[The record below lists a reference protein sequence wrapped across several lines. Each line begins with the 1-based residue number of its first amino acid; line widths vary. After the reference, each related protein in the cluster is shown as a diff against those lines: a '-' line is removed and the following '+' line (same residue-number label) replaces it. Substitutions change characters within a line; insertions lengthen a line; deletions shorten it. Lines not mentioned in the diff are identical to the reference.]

1 MFSIL
6 SWSGDLT
13 TRFARPAPNQ
23 LSVYTKLSNKCLGVV
38 DNLFSQKSLTFAS
51 SYDAMRNLQD
61 QVALLLKHDY
71 LPSRYVV
78 VYVGDVRLTEPNFP
92 FVNHLDLDNQAQVC
106 HVLKDAQSISVV
118 YHFDQSCAEAS
129 LKARRLVASWTP
141 RVNLLEIYG
150 SAPTQTV
157 LALPELEVWAFT
169 RRVTRL
175 VFQFEADKLGFL
187 GCFPDLTCLE
197 MYTPCRPKE
206 VDFNHMRRKRSNRR

>member
-129 LKARRLVASWTP
+129 LKARRPRSKHGVLSHRGRPAST
-141 RVNLLEIYG
+141 
-150 SAPTQTV
+150 
-157 LALPELEVWAFT
+157 F
-169 RRVTRL
+169 
-175 VFQFEADKLGFL
+175 
-187 GCFPDLTCLE
+187 
-197 MYTPCRPKE
+197 
-206 VDFNHMRRKRSNRR
+206 